1 MKNDYWI
8 VILNHSAR
16 SVICFSTIMLVLSY
30 IKSRDRAVFPFNP
43 ILPLN
48 IFRSF
53 ETLLKIPEFR
63 ALLGGR
69 GNICMYN
76 MCISSFFVTFFSQ
89 NICFFCSVKPV
100 PKAPLAKLDSKSML
114 TNRIQNAMRKKL
126 KENLAESLNYS
137 KFIIC

>member
-30 IKSRDRAVFPFNP
+30 IESRDRAVFPFNP

-69 GNICMYN
+69 GNICIIYVYFLFFRN
-76 MCISSFFVTFFSQ
+76 FFLLKIYVFFVQ
-89 NICFFCSVKPV
+89 
-100 PKAPLAKLDSKSML
+100 
-114 TNRIQNAMRKKL
+114 
-126 KENLAESLNYS
+126 
-137 KFIIC
+137 